1 MYKTITLAIFTTVI
15 ICAGVLAPTSS
26 SAHPLSAAL
35 PIKMILAQ
43 ARVVHLE
50 ENNGFVVG
58 TLEIT
63 HVYCGTD
70 KLLGNTFVAHSRP
83 EFGQDANGWKIF
95 PPLQLG
101 EKGIWSLHVS
111 DDKLFGLRCL
121 QYGVSWPS
129 RESENTYANATALAN
144 VIEQVC
150 KTESTEQLDLLQGY
164 AFDRIPEISVWAI
177 HVMSLADPQDRARL
191 FNGLISN
198 IDSLSI
204 LRQAALDEV
213 LSGIEDNPWRTS
225 ERRLALLNKWV
236 SKAMS
241 KDDAMLVIQRLDIA
255 AQHSVLEGQ
264 LEDKTILKLL
274 QTIIGNQGIPPNAR
288 QNGIRAVGLIA
299 QHAKDDGLAFEYL
312 IRIIKESEEEEFK
325 IAAAYTIY
333 NFAPIDGDRLPI
345 IQSLRQTTNKKVADA
360 LEEAL
365 KRPKISDRQK

>member
-1 MYKTITLAIFTTVI
+1 
-15 ICAGVLAPTSS
+15 
-26 SAHPLSAAL
+26 
-35 PIKMILAQ
+35 MILAQ

-50 ENNGFVVG
+50 EDNGFIVG

-63 HVYCGTD
+63 HVYCGPD
-70 KLLGNTFVAHSRP
+70 KLLGNTFVAHSP
-83 EFGQDANGWKIF
+83 KSGEDVNGRSIL

-111 DDKLFGLRCL
+111 DDKLFGLRYP
-121 QYGVSWPS
+121 QDGVSWPS

-150 KTESTEQLDLLQGY
+150 KAESAEQLDLLQGY

-177 HVMSLADPQDRARL
+177 HVMSLADSGDRARL

-204 LRQAALDEV
+204 PGQAALDEV
-213 LSGIEDNPWRTS
+213 LSNIEDDPWRTS
-225 ERRLALLNKWV
+225 EKRLALLNKWV

-264 LEDKTILKLL
+264 LDDKAILKLL
-274 QTIIGNQGIPPNAR
+274 QTIIGNQGVPPTAR
-288 QNGIRAVGLIA
+288 QNGIWTLGLIA
-299 QHAKDDGLAFEYL
+299 KHAKDDGMAFEYL
-312 IRIIKESEEEEFK
+312 IRIIKESDEEEFK
-325 IAAAYTIY
+325 ITAAHTIK
-333 NFAPIDGDRLPI
+333 NFVSIDGDRLSI

-365 KRPKISDRQK
+365 KRLKNQ